1 MACLQAE
8 CKGNVFEIIESK
20 ISSTAQTWQHNG
32 FRSQLFFLKACWG
45 TSLAFYQSISIKER
59 TVGDAI
65 SCWGF
70 SVHGMDVLTTFWLIS
85 A

>member
-1 MACLQAE
+1 MVCLQAE

-20 ISSTAQTWQHNG
+20 ISSTAQTW
-32 FRSQLFFLKACWG
+32 
-45 TSLAFYQSISIKER
+45 SLLEVQVWHFTIKSISIKER

-65 SCWGF
+65 GCWGF
-70 SVHGMDVLTTFWLIS
+70 SVHGIDVLTTFWLIS